1 MRYAWDYQEDEPLIW
16 WNYFLYYCALG
27 PGRSVARARAVVAA
41 QQVLERRSDA
51 LDVNEA
57 EESGADSGAPL
68 YTLSQWRRVA
78 HRDQWQARARA
89 WDLWFIQRARTP
101 AEVLT
106 ALEQRR
112 RDLFVRQVLN
122 KATHIFDAADLENLN
137 DKDARRLLPAAQ
149 GLARLA
155 LQVQREVVRSE
166 RQTAASTP
174 AMHEDDEDDADFP
187 QAGWQARMLD
197 TVHNVER
204 LLAAG
209 IMPTGKPGEPTASE
223 LIAALDAAQPAKTGA
238 QPPASPAPSAPPAP
252 APSAP
257 APADTQLLVVTG
269 SDHLLEMD
277 VAMVRAVART
287 TGLRY
292 QHIAH
297 ATRADLEAHLRRARS
312 LGRPIPWVHMACH
325 VSHAG
330 VLFAD
335 GLGDGAWLSSVLM
348 GVEVLLIAGCNGD
361 RVGDWLAVVPYVI
374 TLSDKISHDDAAT
387 LTHHFWEA
395 MAREQPPTAALA
407 QAMARCP
414 QVLWE
419 SVVTHW

>member
-1 MRYAWDYQEDEPLIW
+1 MRYAWDFQEDEPLIW
-16 WNYFLYYCALG
+16 WNYFLYYCSLG
-27 PGRSVARARAVVAA
+27 PGRSVARARALVAA
-41 QQVLERRSDA
+41 QQLLERQADTPD
-51 LDVNEA
+51 DVRA
-57 EESGADSGAPL
+57 SGAGGEAGAPL
-68 YTLSQWRRVA
+68 YTLAQWRRRA
-78 HRDQWQARARA
+78 HRDHWQARARA
-89 WDLWFIQRARTP
+89 WDLWFTQRAHTP
-101 AEVLT
+101 PEVLNT
-106 ALEQRR
+106 LEQRR
-112 RDLFVRQVLN
+112 RDLFVRQMLS
-122 KATHIFDAADLENLN
+122 KATHIYDAADLENLS
-137 DKDARRLLPAAQ
+137 DKDARRLLPVAQ
-149 GLARLA
+149 GMVRSA
-155 LQVQREVVRSE
+155 LQVQREIVRSE
-166 RQTAASTP
+166 RQSAVSTTQVCEADEEDAEAA
-174 AMHEDDEDDADFP
+174 AG
-187 QAGWQARMLD
+187 GWQARMLE
-197 TVHNVER
+197 TVDQVQR

-209 IMPTGKPGEPTASE
+209 VMPKGKAGEATASA
-223 LIAALDAAQPAKTGA
+223 LVAALDAAPPTEAGA
-238 QPPASPAPSAPPAP
+238 QPTVAP
-252 APSAP
+252 ALVTPP
-257 APADTQLLVVTG
+257 LPPENQLLVVTG

-277 VAMVRAVART
+277 VAMVRAVARE

-312 LGRPIPWVHMACH
+312 LGRPFTWVHLACH

-374 TLSDKISHDDAAT
+374 TLSEKISHDDAST